1 MTSSWTPTTLSRS
14 GASNVLR
21 QENESLSSGMGLTYG
36 LRAKVST
43 MLSLPTNPSNGTVSA
58 TRLRSTAAVM
68 RVRDTRY
75 ILCVCRTLSS
85 AGIGLFQDV
94 TMRLIAEQLLDV
106 APGTT
111 FVDRELVSHKLKAL
125 PPPKDG
131 HLYHVC
137 CSELNPG
144 ALALMHELAEKHG
157 FELKQSDTE
166 GSPPLA
172 EPSSGSTSSRTFSGE
187 VLLVTTNADHM
198 TECDHLLLHLT
209 SQTWTRGDASTE
221 LGNLVQKAMD
231 LGVHVQLT
239 HESEQSRH
247 PQTRSRRRRRK
258 H

>member
-1 MTSSWTPTTLSRS
+1 MH
-14 GASNVLR
+14 
-21 QENESLSSGMGLTYG
+21 
-36 LRAKVST
+36 
-43 MLSLPTNPSNGTVSA
+43 
-58 TRLRSTAAVM
+58 
-68 RVRDTRY
+68 VRDTRY